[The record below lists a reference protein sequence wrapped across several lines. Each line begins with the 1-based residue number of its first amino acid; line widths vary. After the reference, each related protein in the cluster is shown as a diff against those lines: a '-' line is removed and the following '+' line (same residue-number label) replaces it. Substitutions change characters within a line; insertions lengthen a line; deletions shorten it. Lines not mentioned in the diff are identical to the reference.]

1 MKTMEKIESILS
13 LMNSD
18 DQEYCILN
26 QFPYI
31 FTKAELYLE
40 IGPDNYRKEDFF
52 QQPPLN
58 LDTVDMESIRY
69 GCEQIV
75 EGRGFNYSTPLQ
87 GLGVS
92 GFYRLMELFH
102 FQFESRKTKYSFK
115 YEEEKGALDIMT
127 FTHQMDDRKATL
139 FHFCPMKPRRGV

>member
-1 MKTMEKIESILS
+1 MKTMEKIETVLS

-31 FTKAELYLE
+31 FTKAELYLK
-40 IGPDNYRKEDFF
+40 IGPDKYRKEDFF

-69 GCEQIV
+69 GCEQII
-75 EGRGFNYSTPLQ
+75 EGRGFNYTTPLQ

-127 FTHQMDDRKATL
+127 FAHQVDDGKVTL
-139 FHFCPMKPRRGV
+139 FHFYPMKPRRGV

>member
-1 MKTMEKIESILS
+1 MKTMEKIEKVLS
-13 LMNSD
+13 LMNND
-18 DQEYCILN
+18 EQEYCIRN
-26 QFPYI
+26 HFPYI
-31 FTKAELYLE
+31 FTKAELYLK

-52 QQPPLN
+52 EQPPLN
-58 LDTVDMESIRY
+58 LDTVDMESIRN
-69 GCEQIV
+69 GCEQII
-75 EGRGFNYSTPLQ
+75 EGRGFDYKTPLQ

-102 FQFESRKTKYSFK
+102 FQFESRKTKYSFI

-139 FHFCPMKPRRGV
+139 FHFCPMKPKRCV

>member
-1 MKTMEKIESILS
+1 MKTMEKIETVLS

-31 FTKAELYLE
+31 FTKAELYLK
-40 IGPDNYRKEDFF
+40 IGPDKYRKEDFF

-69 GCEQIV
+69 GCEQII
-75 EGRGFNYSTPLQ
+75 EGRGFNYTTPLQ

-127 FTHQMDDRKATL
+127 FAHQVDDGKATL

>member
-1 MKTMEKIESILS
+1 MKTMEKIEKVLS

-18 DQEYCILN
+18 EQEYCILN

-31 FTKAELYLE
+31 FTKAELYLK
-40 IGPDNYRKEDFF
+40 IGSDNYRKEDFF

-69 GCEQIV
+69 GCEQII
-75 EGRGFNYSTPLQ
+75 EGRGFDHKTPLQ

>member
-1 MKTMEKIESILS
+1 MEKIESILS

-69 GCEQIV
+69 GCEQIT

-139 FHFCPMKPRRGV
+139 FHFCPMKPKRGV

>member
-1 MKTMEKIESILS
+1 MKTMEKIENVLS

-31 FTKAELYLE
+31 FTKAELYFK

-69 GCEQIV
+69 GCEQII
-75 EGRGFNYSTPLQ
+75 EGRGFDYKTPLQ

-139 FHFCPMKPRRGV
+139 FHFCPMKPRISS

>member
-1 MKTMEKIESILS
+1 MKTMEKIENVLS

-31 FTKAELYLE
+31 FTKAELYLK
-40 IGPDNYRKEDFF
+40 IGPDKYRKEDFF

-69 GCEQIV
+69 GCEQII
-75 EGRGFNYSTPLQ
+75 EGRGFNYTTPLQ

-127 FTHQMDDRKATL
+127 FAHQVDDGKATL

>member
-1 MKTMEKIESILS
+1 MKTMEKIEKVLS

-18 DQEYCILN
+18 EQEYCILN

-31 FTKAELYLE
+31 FTKAELYLK
-40 IGPDNYRKEDFF
+40 IGPDKYRKEDFF
-52 QQPPLN
+52 QQPLLN
-58 LDTVDMESIRY
+58 LGTVDMESIRY
-69 GCEQIV
+69 GCEQII
-75 EGRGFNYSTPLQ
+75 EGRGFNYTTPLQ

-92 GFYRLMELFH
+92 GFYSLMELFH
-102 FQFESRKTKYSFK
+102 FKFESRKTKYSFK

-139 FHFCPMKPRRGV
+139 FHFCPMKPERGN

>member
-1 MKTMEKIESILS
+1 MKTMKKIESILS

-18 DQEYCILN
+18 EQEYCILN

-31 FTKAELYLE
+31 FTKAELYLK
-40 IGPDNYRKEDFF
+40 IGPDKYRKEDFF

-69 GCEQIV
+69 GCEQII
-75 EGRGFNYSTPLQ
+75 EGRGFNYTTPLQ

>member
-1 MKTMEKIESILS
+1 MKTIEKIEKVLS
-13 LMNSD
+13 LMNRD
-18 DQEYCILN
+18 HQEYCILN

-31 FTKAELYLE
+31 FTKAELYIK

-52 QQPPLN
+52 QQPPLK
-58 LDTVDMESIRY
+58 LDTTDMESIRY
-69 GCEQIV
+69 GCEQII
-75 EGRGFNYSTPLQ
+75 EGRGFDHKTPLY

-102 FQFESRKTKYSFK
+102 FQFESRKTKYSFI

-139 FHFCPMKPRRGV
+139 FHFCPMKPRHEV

>member
-1 MKTMEKIESILS
+1 MEKIEKVLS

-18 DQEYCILN
+18 EQEYCILN

-31 FTKAELYLE
+31 FTKAELYLK
-40 IGPDNYRKEDFF
+40 IGSDNYRKEDFF

-69 GCEQIV
+69 GCEQII
-75 EGRGFNYSTPLQ
+75 EGRGFDHKTPLQ

>member
-1 MKTMEKIESILS
+1 MKTIEKIEKVFS
-13 LMNSD
+13 LMNRD
-18 DQEYCILN
+18 HQEYCILN

-31 FTKAELYLE
+31 FTKAELYIK

-52 QQPPLN
+52 QQPPLK
-58 LDTVDMESIRY
+58 LDTTDMESIRY
-69 GCEQIV
+69 GCEQII
-75 EGRGFNYSTPLQ
+75 EGRGFDHKTPLY

-102 FQFESRKTKYSFK
+102 FQFESRKTKYSFIH
-115 YEEEKGALDIMT
+115 EEEKGALDIMT

-139 FHFCPMKPRRGV
+139 FHFCPMKTRH

>member
-1 MKTMEKIESILS
+1 MEKIEKVLS

-31 FTKAELYLE
+31 FTKAELYLQ
-40 IGPDNYRKEDFF
+40 IGPESYRKEDFF
-52 QQPPLN
+52 QQPPLK
-58 LDTVDMESIRY
+58 LDMTDMESIRY

-75 EGRGFNYSTPLQ
+75 EGRGFNISRPLQ

-102 FQFESRKTKYSFK
+102 FQFESRKTKYSFM
-115 YEEEKGALDIMT
+115 YEEEEGALDIMT
-127 FTHQMDDRKATL
+127 FTHKMDDRKAKL
-139 FHFCPMKPRRGV
+139 FHFCPMKPKRGV

>member
-1 MKTMEKIESILS
+1 MKTMEKIEKVLS

-18 DQEYCILN
+18 EQEYCILN

-31 FTKAELYLE
+31 FTKAELYLK
-40 IGPDNYRKEDFF
+40 IGPDKYRKEDFF

-69 GCEQIV
+69 GCEQII
-75 EGRGFNYSTPLQ
+75 EGRGFDHKTPLQ

-139 FHFCPMKPRRGV
+139 FHFCPMKPSRGV

>member
-1 MKTMEKIESILS
+1 MKTMEKIEKVLS

-18 DQEYCILN
+18 DQEYCMLN

-31 FTKAELYLE
+31 FTKAALYLK
-40 IGPDNYRKEDFF
+40 IGPDEYRKEDFF

-69 GCEQIV
+69 GCEQII
-75 EGRGFNYSTPLQ
+75 EGRGFNYTTPLQ

>member
-1 MKTMEKIESILS
+1 MEKIEKVLS

-31 FTKAELYLE
+31 FTKAELYLK

-52 QQPPLN
+52 QQPPLK
-58 LDTVDMESIRY
+58 LDTTDMESIRY

-75 EGRGFNYSTPLQ
+75 EGRGFNFSTPLQ

-102 FQFESRKTKYSFK
+102 FQFESRKTKYSFI

-139 FHFCPMKPRRGV
+139 FHFCPMKPKRGV

>member
-1 MKTMEKIESILS
+1 MEKIESILS

-69 GCEQIV
+69 GCEQIT

>member
-69 GCEQIV
+69 GCEQIT

-127 FTHQMDDRKATL
+127 FAHQMDDRKATL

>member
-1 MKTMEKIESILS
+1 MEKIEKVLS

-18 DQEYCILN
+18 DQEYCMLN

-31 FTKAELYLE
+31 FTKAALYLK
-40 IGPDNYRKEDFF
+40 IGPDEYRKEDFF

-69 GCEQIV
+69 GCEQII
-75 EGRGFNYSTPLQ
+75 EGRGFNYTTPLQ

>member
-1 MKTMEKIESILS
+1 MEKIEKVLS

-31 FTKAELYLE
+31 FTKAELYLK
-40 IGPDNYRKEDFF
+40 IGPDKYRKEDFF

-58 LDTVDMESIRY
+58 VAAKDMESIRY

-75 EGRGFNYSTPLQ
+75 EGRGFDHKTPLQ

-139 FHFCPMKPRRGV
+139 FHFCPMKPKRGV

>member
-69 GCEQIV
+69 GCEQIT

>member
-1 MKTMEKIESILS
+1 MKTMEKIEKVLS

-31 FTKAELYLE
+31 FTKAELYLK

-52 QQPPLN
+52 QQPPLK
-58 LDTVDMESIRY
+58 LDTTDMESIRY

-75 EGRGFNYSTPLQ
+75 EGRGFNFSTPLQ

-102 FQFESRKTKYSFK
+102 FQFESRKTKYSFI

-139 FHFCPMKPRRGV
+139 FHFCPMKPKRGV

>member
-1 MKTMEKIESILS
+1 METIEKVLS

-31 FTKAELYLE
+31 FTKAELYLK
-40 IGPDNYRKEDFF
+40 IGPDKYRKEDFF

-58 LDTVDMESIRY
+58 VAAKDMESIRY

-75 EGRGFNYSTPLQ
+75 EGRGFNFSTPLQ

-102 FQFESRKTKYSFK
+102 FQFESRKTKYSFE

-139 FHFCPMKPRRGV
+139 FHFCPMKPKRVV

>member
-1 MKTMEKIESILS
+1 MEKIEKVLS

-26 QFPYI
+26 QFSYI
-31 FTKAELYLE
+31 FTKAELYLQ
-40 IGPDNYRKEDFF
+40 IGPENYRKEDFF
-52 QQPPLN
+52 QQPPLK
-58 LDTVDMESIRY
+58 LDTTDMESIRY

-75 EGRGFNYSTPLQ
+75 EGRGFNFSTPLQ

-92 GFYRLMELFH
+92 GFYRLMGLFH
-102 FQFESRKTKYSFK
+102 FQFESRKTKYSFI

-139 FHFCPMKPRRGV
+139 FHFCPMKPKRGV

>member
-69 GCEQIV
+69 GCEQIT

-139 FHFCPMKPRRGV
+139 FHFCPMKPKRGV

>member
-1 MKTMEKIESILS
+1 MEKIEKVLS

-31 FTKAELYLE
+31 FTKAELYLK
-40 IGPDNYRKEDFF
+40 IGLDNYRKEDFF
-52 QQPPLN
+52 EQPPLN
-58 LDTVDMESIRY
+58 LDTVDMESIRN
-69 GCEQIV
+69 GCEQII
-75 EGRGFNYSTPLQ
+75 EGRGFDYKTPLQ

-102 FQFESRKTKYSFK
+102 FQFESRKTKYSFI

-139 FHFCPMKPRRGV
+139 FHFCPMKPKRGV

>member
-1 MKTMEKIESILS
+1 MKTMEKIENVLS

-31 FTKAELYLE
+31 FTKAELYLK
-40 IGPDNYRKEDFF
+40 IGPDKYRKEDFF

-69 GCEQIV
+69 GCEQII
-75 EGRGFNYSTPLQ
+75 EGRGFNYTTPLQ

>member
-1 MKTMEKIESILS
+1 MKTMEKIEKVLS

-18 DQEYCILN
+18 EQEYCILN

-31 FTKAELYLE
+31 FTKAELYLK
-40 IGPDNYRKEDFF
+40 IGPDKYRKEDFF

-69 GCEQIV
+69 GCEQII
-75 EGRGFNYSTPLQ
+75 EGRGFDHKTPLQ